1 VVRLISNDLKAQFV
15 EQMATLDL
23 KPARKK
29 QNANQVLGLVRQG
42 LSKKDAV
49 LFFSGIQLYFDELR
63 FSVVEELEARLGNYQ
78 KKQVNKKDIKPIVSS
93 STSTREDLGVVA

>member
-1 VVRLISNDLKAQFV
+1 
-15 EQMATLDL
+15 MAELDL
-23 KPARKK
+23 KSAPARKK
-29 QNANQVLGLVRQG
+29 QNVNQVLDMVRQG
-42 LSKKDAV
+42 LSGKDAE
-49 LFFSGIQLYFDELR
+49 LFFLGIQLYFDELR